1 MPGGNPYTRP
11 ANRKERGAMSR
22 QSARKASLDN
32 IDRRI
37 EENIK
42 ADNSVDEFMR
52 DLKRLEAMRGK
63 ILTSDPYAADEDII
77 SGMKDKESKRKADRY
92 KYKNGGKVKGYKGG
106 GCVMAGRGGSYKG
119 MR

>member
-22 QSARKASLDN
+22 QSARKAAIEN
-32 IDRRI
+32 IDRRR
-37 EENIK
+37 EENIGSSDQWLK
-42 ADNSVDEFMR
+42 TDS
-52 DLKRLEAMRGK
+52 DLDTMQDK
-63 ILTSDPYAADEDII
+63 IRFSDAYAADKDII